1 MMPPAKIFLLLIF
14 SWAVFPRPL
23 QAREEP
29 PTSPSWPRCVPARP
43 GSRILFLGNSYTF
56 FNRMPA
62 MVKAM
67 ADTKGLRPD
76 VHMHAAPAASLQSH
90 WNDRRARSN
99 MEGTAWDFVILQD
112 QSATPVRAPE
122 RTMEFGEKWCSL
134 VRAAKGTPI
143 LMLTWGKRG
152 ASGTPDPQEQKALLE
167 TYLKLARREKAALAP
182 VGIAWENCLKRH
194 PGIQLYQPDGRHPTE
209 EGSYLTAC
217 VIYFT
222 LFGKSPLGLPG
233 RLSLKG
239 TRLSNLP
246 ADRARIL
253 QTVARD
259 TCRQLFSATA
269 GTRPATAG
277 LQAAALSPHSAK
289 STRKTGTGPLP
300 WQRTYILL

>member
-1 MMPPAKIFLLLIF
+1 
-14 SWAVFPRPL
+14 
-23 QAREEP
+23 
-29 PTSPSWPRCVPARP
+29 
-43 GSRILFLGNSYTF
+43 
-56 FNRMPA
+56 
-62 MVKAM
+62 
-67 ADTKGLRPD
+67 
-76 VHMHAAPAASLQSH
+76 
-90 WNDRRARSN
+90 
-99 MEGTAWDFVILQD
+99 
-112 QSATPVRAPE
+112 
-122 RTMEFGEKWCSL
+122 MEFGEKWCSL

-152 ASGTPDPQEQKALLE
+152 ASGTPAPQEQKALLE

-259 TCRQLFSATA
+259 TCRQFFSATA

-277 LQAAALSPHSAK
+277 LQASALSPHSAK

>member
-29 PTSPSWPRCVPARP
+29 PASPSWPRYVPARP

-112 QSATPVRAPE
+112 QSATPIRAPE

-134 VRAAKGTPI
+134 IRAAKGTPI

-167 TYLKLARREKAALAP
+167 T
-182 VGIAWENCLKRH
+182 
-194 PGIQLYQPDGRHPTE
+194 
-209 EGSYLTAC
+209 
-217 VIYFT
+217 
-222 LFGKSPLGLPG
+222 
-233 RLSLKG
+233 
-239 TRLSNLP
+239 
-246 ADRARIL
+246 
-253 QTVARD
+253 
-259 TCRQLFSATA
+259 
-269 GTRPATAG
+269 
-277 LQAAALSPHSAK
+277 
-289 STRKTGTGPLP
+289 
-300 WQRTYILL
+300 

>member
-1 MMPPAKIFLLLIF
+1 MMPPVKIFLLLIF
-14 SWAVFPRPL
+14 SWAAFPRPL

-29 PTSPSWPRCVPARP
+29 PASPSWPCCVPARP

-182 VGIAWENCLKRH
+182 VSIAWENCLKRH

-222 LFGKSPLGLPG
+222 LFGK
-233 RLSLKG
+233 
-239 TRLSNLP
+239 
-246 ADRARIL
+246 
-253 QTVARD
+253 
-259 TCRQLFSATA
+259 
-269 GTRPATAG
+269 
-277 LQAAALSPHSAK
+277 
-289 STRKTGTGPLP
+289 
-300 WQRTYILL
+300 

>member
-1 MMPPAKIFLLLIF
+1 
-14 SWAVFPRPL
+14 
-23 QAREEP
+23 
-29 PTSPSWPRCVPARP
+29 
-43 GSRILFLGNSYTF
+43 
-56 FNRMPA
+56 
-62 MVKAM
+62 
-67 ADTKGLRPD
+67 
-76 VHMHAAPAASLQSH
+76 
-90 WNDRRARSN
+90 

-152 ASGTPDPQEQKALLE
+152 ASGTPDPQEQEALLE

-182 VGIAWENCLKRH
+182 VSIAWENCLKRH

-259 TCRQLFSATA
+259 TCRQFFSATA